1 MGMREKIAW
10 KHVVNQKG
18 NLYLMDEAE
27 KTYIVDFGKLNP
39 KQAAALHQ
47 MHVFYMVGLYAF
59 PLGLIVLTLP
69 YNLDLLSKLTLMVLA
84 IGVIYLLC
92 FLMMIFRVIPQNIRE
107 ILEEKKR

>member
-39 KQAAALHQ
+39 KAAAALHQ
-47 MHVFYMVGLYAF
+47 MHLFYMVGLYAL

-69 YNLDLLSKLTLMVLA
+69 YDLDLLSKLTMMVLA
-84 IGVIYLLC
+84 VGVIYLLC
-92 FLMMIFRVIPQNIRE
+92 YLMMIFRVIPKNIRE